1 MRACSKGEP
10 MNPENTARLFERF
23 DHLYRGR
30 HLPDT
35 QNLMG
40 YGFQCGDGWFELSYE
55 LSEQIEAYCQQH
67 PEAAELIAVQIKQK
81 FGELRFHVCPLVP
94 AIQQMIEQARVQSR
108 QTCERTG
115 KPGEMCRDPNGYYQ
129 TLCPEAATEFGFEPV
144 RQKPSP
150 ESET

>member
-1 MRACSKGEP
+1 
-10 MNPENTARLFERF
+10 MNRRYTLTLVGQFPR
-23 DHLYRGR
+23 LYRGWYSSDPHR
-30 HLPDT
+30 SMT
-35 QNLMG
+35 
-40 YGFQCGDGWFELSYE
+40 YGFECGDGWFRLLYTLSQ
-55 LSEQIEAYCQQH
+55 QIEAYCQQH
-67 PEAAELIAVQIKQK
+67 PEAAELIAVQVKQK
-81 FGELRFHVCPLVP
+81 FGELRFYVCPLVP

-144 RQKPSP
+144 RQRPSP